1 MRETE
6 LRSRLLDDPVPDE
19 LEAGGRAWRVVA
31 AAYATRER
39 RAWIE
44 RHPRLVVALAAAAA
58 LAVAGVTPPG
68 RAVVERVRDE
78 VAGEKPSEPAL
89 VSLPAPGRLL
99 VNSAQGAWVVQEDGS
114 KRLLGDYDDT
124 SWSPSGLFV
133 VATKGARLVTL
144 EPGSG
149 DVRWSIARP
158 EPIQNPRWSGGAPDT
173 RIAYRSGS
181 SLHVVAG
188 DGSPD
193 AVVATE
199 VAAVAPAWK
208 GESHVLAYADHAGR
222 VHVVDADARRE
233 LWRTSKIADVRRLTF
248 TPEGILTVLTTR
260 SADLY
265 GRRGRV
271 GRGIPPLP
279 EGHVL
284 LDAAPLPGG
293 GVVYADYDSR
303 TDQTALVR
311 EHCFKRP
318 PCRLIGPSQVFQGA
332 GRIANLTLSPGSRWL
347 LAGWAGADQLLFFR
361 LPRVGKFVA
370 VDDVRREFDP
380 GGAGDGAFPR
390 LAGWAPAAP

>member
-1 MRETE
+1 MKETE

-19 LEAGGRAWRVVA
+19 LEAGDRAWRVVR
-31 AAYATRER
+31 AAYSTRER

-44 RHPRLVVALAAAAA
+44 RHPRLVVVLAVAAA

-68 RAVVERVRDE
+68 RALVERVRDE

-114 KRLLGDYDDT
+114 KRLLGDYDDA

-208 GESHVLAYADHAGR
+208 GESHVLAYADRAGR

-233 LWRTSKIADVRRLTF
+233 LWRTPPIAGVHALTF
-248 TPEGILTVLTTR
+248 TADGVLALLTSR
-260 SADLY
+260 GADLY
-265 GRRGRV
+265 GRHGRID
-271 GRGIPPLP
+271 GGLP
-279 EGHVL
+279 GLPKGHVL
-284 LDAAPLPGG
+284 LDAAALPDGR
-293 GVVYADYDSR
+293 VVYSDYDAQA
-303 TDQTALVR
+303 DQTALVLA
-311 EHCFKRP
+311 HCFRRP
-318 PCRLIGPSQVFQGA
+318 PCPLIGPRQVFQGA
-332 GRIANLTLSPGSRWL
+332 GRIANLTLSPGNRWL

-380 GGAGDGAFPR
+380 GGTGDGAFPR